1 MAWVWVLI
9 PIAAILVGGFQEW
22 LKFQEKQAK
31 LGNST
36 RELGQTTSS
45 LRESIQKLEDERD
58 ALTRRVQ
65 NLEAIV
71 TSQVWDDVNDRPASG
86 FLESDLDAKPAVDSG
101 RQTSDDAETLRR
113 LARRLDR

>member
-1 MAWVWVLI
+1 MTWVWVLI
-9 PIAAILVGGFQEW
+9 PVAAILVGAFQEW

-36 RELGQTTSS
+36 RELGQTMSS
-45 LRESIQKLEDERD
+45 LRSSIQELEDERD

-71 TSQVWDDVNDRPASG
+71 TSQVWDEAHDRPSSG
-86 FLESDLDAKPAVDSG
+86 FLGSDLEGEGPTHREPPS
-101 RQTSDDAETLRR
+101 DAETLRK